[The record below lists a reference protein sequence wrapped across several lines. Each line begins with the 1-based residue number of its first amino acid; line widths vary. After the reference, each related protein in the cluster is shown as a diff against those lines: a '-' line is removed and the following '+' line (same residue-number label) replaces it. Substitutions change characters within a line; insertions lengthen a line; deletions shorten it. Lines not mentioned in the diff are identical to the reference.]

1 MDTAE
6 RTAAAPMG
14 AAPAWKL
21 RVEESIERAIL
32 RLSGVVLG
40 F

>member
-6 RTAAAPMG
+6 RVAPPMG

-21 RVEESIERAIL
+21 RVEESIESAIA
-32 RLSGVVLG
+32 
-40 F
+40 